1 MEGLALAEGFN
12 RETRIFQLS
21 KELGMH
27 LGDTEDLA
35 CPPPGY
41 KWSKASPPSPAELLG
56 HKSHHCTAWAQGHGF
71 QRARD
76 VPALPLPLQPTRWS
90 AQTPQEPSNLA
101 PPLQ

>member
-41 KWSKASPPSPAELLG
+41 K
-56 HKSHHCTAWAQGHGF
+56 
-71 QRARD
+71 
-76 VPALPLPLQPTRWS
+76 
-90 AQTPQEPSNLA
+90 
-101 PPLQ
+101 